1 MIAPKQQ
8 TRAEH
13 ERERRES
20 QLGFD
25 RLPDLFPV
33 CSFDVLTV
41 CWLATCRICSVA
53 ARSASLP
60 CRWMGGC
67 RDGIESVSDGLPN
80 AGGVNSG
87 LIPLVMAGTPGS
99 CPSAVVFLSSGFA
112 AAATT
117 AEDFPVGTGT

>member
-1 MIAPKQQ
+1 
-8 TRAEH
+8 
-13 ERERRES
+13 
-20 QLGFD
+20 
-25 RLPDLFPV
+25 
-33 CSFDVLTV
+33 
-41 CWLATCRICSVA
+41 
-53 ARSASLP
+53 
-60 CRWMGGC
+60 MGGC